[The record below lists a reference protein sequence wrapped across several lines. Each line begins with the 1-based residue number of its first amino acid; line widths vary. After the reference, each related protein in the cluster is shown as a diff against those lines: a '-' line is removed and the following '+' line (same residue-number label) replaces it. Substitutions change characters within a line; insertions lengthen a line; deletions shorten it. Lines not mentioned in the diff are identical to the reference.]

1 MALPANFL
9 ATWNNTVATWG
20 NPAKVFVHEW
30 AKLRYGIFD
39 EFGFSGNYPYN
50 ILFWLIMGYYFYLL
64 IDNGIYFSVNRLK
77 LRHIVDNVV

>member
-9 ATWNNTVATWG
+9 ATWNHTVATWG

-50 ILFWLIMGYYFYLL
+50 ILFRLFMGYYFYL
-64 IDNGIYFSVNRLK
+64 IINNGIYFSILSN
-77 LRHIVDNVV
+77 